1 MYRVLIVDDEYEIR
15 NGLSKYFPWK
25 EAGFQVVGQVESG
38 KEALA
43 FLRTHDVDLVLTD
56 IMMASMSGL
65 ELAEKI
71 HHDFPAVGVCIL
83 TAYKEFDYA
92 QRAISLNVI
101 RYILKSCSSSELLS
115 EMKIV
120 HDILEKRQGKKTIT
134 PEDNLPAAM
143 ISPVNDSDQLV
154 TAIQTYVIDHLDSV
168 DLTSAAEA
176 VFLSPSYMSK
186 LFKERT
192 GQKFSDYVLQ
202 KKMEKS
208 LELLRNHHYK
218 IYEISEKI
226 GYDYVKNFSRVFSK
240 YFGITPRD
248 FRNGKPIRRSGH
260 TEDL

>member
-38 KEALA
+38 NEALA
-43 FLRTHDVDLVLTD
+43 FLRTQKVDLVLTD

-71 HHDFPAVGVCIL
+71 HHDYPSVSMCIL

-115 EMKIV
+115 EMKKV
-120 HDILEKRQGKKTIT
+120 HDILEKQHGNKGAE
-134 PEDNLPAAM
+134 PSEDLLPDVTN
-143 ISPVNDSDQLV
+143 PVNAGNQLI
-154 TAIQTYVIDHLDSV
+154 TAIQSYVNDHLDSV
-168 DLTSAAEA
+168 DLTSTAKA
-176 VFLSPSYMSK
+176 VYLSPSYMSR
-186 LFKERT
+186 LFKEKT

-202 KKMEKS
+202 TKMEKS
-208 LELLRNHHYK
+208 LELLRDPHYK
-218 IYEISEKI
+218 IYEISEKM

-240 YFGITPRD
+240 YYGITPREYHKGKVPR
-248 FRNGKPIRRSGH
+248 RNIKL
-260 TEDL
+260 EEL